1 MDREEAVEYRLIRHA
16 VTEETRVIGG
26 NGPRSPPRAAAD
38 YLPGEG
44 ELRPD
49 WWWVGRAAYCS
60 ALWQPPRW
68 RVLARHDPQGDGR
81 RAPRTVS
88 DAGVAFA
95 PDDLGSM
102 VRLLGPAMR
111 ASARARLIRLAAH
124 LADESGQGGRAPT
137 AGEDGRGPGGPSPAG
152 ASLESPRA
160 DPSQEAG

>member
-26 NGPRSPPRAAAD
+26 DGPASPTRAAAG

-49 WWWVGRAAYCS
+49 WWWAGRAAYCS
-60 ALWQPPRW
+60 ALWEPPRW

-102 VRLLGPAMR
+102 VRLLGPATR
-111 ASARARLIRLAAH
+111 ASARARLIRT
-124 LADESGQGGRAPT
+124 GGTPGGRQPLRRPS
-137 AGEDGRGPGGPSPAG
+137 GRRS
-152 ASLESPRA
+152 
-160 DPSQEAG
+160 